1 MALTATSSGLSAGIY
16 SVSNRAVT
24 SAAPSASTSASPTSI
39 SAAPC
44 ASLAAT
50 RRAAAAPRGSSWL
63 RGSPA
68 EQLPPRGLSA
78 GSLGGASKPV
88 RRGGRGGA
96 MAATA
101 GLGDAAGLTAA
112 AYGATLLFGG
122 LFGYSRSGCKYSLGG
137 ALTAAALFATAFYL
151 MQSAQTESLG
161 NALGFGSGL
170 LFCALFAVRHFLPG
184 KAMPTGPLF
193 AWSAAAT
200 AVFASAYFGV

>member
-1 MALTATSSGLSAGIY
+1 MALTATSAGLSAVSY

-24 SAAPSASTSASPTSI
+24 SAAPSASTSATSI
-39 SAAPC
+39 SAAPR

-68 EQLPPRGLSA
+68 VQLPPRGLSA
-78 GSLGGASKPV
+78 GSLGGAIKPV
-88 RRGGRGGA
+88 RRGGGGGA

-112 AYGATLLFGG
+112 AYGSTLLFGG

-137 ALTAAALFATAFYL
+137 ALTAAALFAT
-151 MQSAQTESLG
+151 
-161 NALGFGSGL
+161 
-170 LFCALFAVRHFLPG
+170 VR
-184 KAMPTGPLF
+184 
-193 AWSAAAT
+193 
-200 AVFASAYFGV
+200 